1 MWQYFRWYRSFP
13 GQSAVPVEPTLRD
26 LSINKLEFELLMSK
40 EPTVQMLLNMDVH
53 KFDVRSINYRLES
66 IVFFSA
72 SLLSTFGAIC
82 ACMFQKQIMNAKLTQ
97 RQLAELQRL
106 KNEDRSY
113 QQLQS
118 RR

>member
-53 KFDVRSINYRLES
+53 KFDVRSVS
-66 IVFFSA
+66 
-72 SLLSTFGAIC
+72 
-82 ACMFQKQIMNAKLTQ
+82 
-97 RQLAELQRL
+97 
-106 KNEDRSY
+106 
-113 QQLQS
+113 
-118 RR
+118 